1 MKALPACAFVAA
13 LCLLAALAGCGEKPP
28 IVLGFVG
35 GLTGRTADLGT
46 SGRNGIEMAVE
57 QLNAAGGIRGRRVD
71 LLIKDDQSDAQV
83 GRQVVRELLDAK
95 VQAILGPMTSVV
107 ATAVAPLATQ
117 ANVLM
122 MAGPVTTDELSAR
135 DDQFFRPIAA
145 NDHHAEVMAKYLFE
159 KRGLRRVNA
168 AVNLSNSS
176 YTESWIGNFD
186 RFFTALG
193 GKVEH
198 VVRYA
203 STQDADFTKLSSELL
218 VASPQAVIL
227 VTNAVD
233 AALFANQLRK
243 SATSALVVTSEWA
256 GTGKLIE
263 LGAGNVEGVVVPQ
276 YLNLQDQDAHF
287 LAVRDRYRERFKQDI
302 GFPAV
307 VSYDGAQ
314 IVFKALAE
322 QRDGESLKQ
331 TLLRLRK
338 FTGLQQTISFD
349 DYGDVQSKTYLTLI
363 KDGRYVT
370 IE

>member
-1 MKALPACAFVAA
+1 MRAGLVAA
-13 LCLLAALAGCGEKPP
+13 LGLLAALAGCGEKPP

-46 SGRNGIEMAVE
+46 SGRNGIVLAVE
-57 QLNAAGGIRGRRVD
+57 QVNAAGGIKGRRVE
-71 LLIKDDQSDAQV
+71 LLIKDDQSNAQT
-83 GRQVVRELLDAK
+83 GQQVVRELLDAR

-122 MAGPVTTDELSAR
+122 MAGPVTTDQLSAR

-176 YTESWIGNFD
+176 YTESWIANFG

-193 GKVEH
+193 GRVERI
-198 VVRYA
+198 VRYS
-203 STQDADFTKLSSELL
+203 STQDAEFPALTRDLLSG
-218 VASPQAVIL
+218 APQAVLL

-233 AALFANQLRK
+233 AALFANQLHR
-243 SATSALVVTSEWA
+243 SGTGALVVTSEWA

-263 LGAGNVEGVVVPQ
+263 LGGGNVEGVVVPQ
-276 YLNLQDQDAHF
+276 YLNLQDQGAQF
-287 LAVRDRYRERFKQDI
+287 LAVRDRYRERFKQDL

-307 VSYDGAQ
+307 VCYDGAN
-314 IVFKALAE
+314 IVFQALGE

-331 TLLRLRK
+331 TLLRLRR
-338 FTGLQQTISFD
+338 FSGLQQSISFD
-349 DYGDVQSKTYLTLI
+349 DYGDVQSRTYLTLI